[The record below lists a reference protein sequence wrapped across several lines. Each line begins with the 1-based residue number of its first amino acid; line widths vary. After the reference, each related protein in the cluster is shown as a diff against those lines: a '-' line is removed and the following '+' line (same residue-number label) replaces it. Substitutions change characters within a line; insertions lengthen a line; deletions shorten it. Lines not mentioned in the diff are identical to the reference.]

1 MEEEHFK
8 CPHCNNDVAK
18 SSWGEYSRTCR
29 RKAIGSIF
37 RSADVSECEINAK
50 IKANDI
56 FVENGFI
63 YMKQ

>member
-1 MEEEHFK
+1 MEEEDFK